1 MNNNLTKNKPVTVVL
16 WGGIAYED
24 ILPFIKELEKLNE
37 IKVCALVNNKPHKE
51 KDNYPVIYANELADC
66 NYNKILITAEAAYD
80 NIITD
85 IKKMNIDVSICE
97 KAWDYIRPKL
107 LSLDCFYQFPL
118 KRQLFILN
126 KIWRKEV

>member
-1 MNNNLTKNKPVTVVL
+1 
-16 WGGIAYED
+16 
-24 ILPFIKELEKLNE
+24 
-37 IKVCALVNNKPHKE
+37 
-51 KDNYPVIYANELADC
+51 
-66 NYNKILITAEAAYD
+66 
-80 NIITD
+80 
-85 IKKMNIDVSICE
+85 MNIDVSICE